1 MANRIFYGSLGLL
14 LSVPYKNAAIN
25 NYFLSGVQSVGIDS
39 ELPLVSIPSI
49 GKTQIDLKSLPP
61 TNSINIERIL
71 SNRDVFWSELTSDFL
86 FSTNRNSLNYQN
98 TYFLRPEIFGSA
110 VNAWISSQEA
120 SVRDKNIPEYDIKI
134 IGTDETSLLD
144 EMSGNSGVAQNII
157 SLPRCLLTQLSYNLD
172 INGSFSESISLT
184 NKKRE
189 KIDSN
194 NFDFDTIAGLD
205 NPITNPVLLR
215 RKNVYNNLSV
225 YPSTIERLIRFND
238 FFNNIEIFGIKNINI
253 ELSIDYSDAL
263 NTGSINQNE
272 KVNWGKTIGLP
283 ISITCSFT
291 ITARKLPQVNI
302 DETNSDIAQESILLE
317 NDDILILEDDSYV
330 SAQSDTEYER
340 ICIVAGV
347 EDGDGG
353 FKFFIWNLGNKNK
366 ITSFNQTGGST
377 DGSIVEYQ
385 ISYRNDNNDFLTYT
399 QVQASDSVLNP
410 PLFEQTSEKY

>member
-1 MANRIFYGSLGLL
+1 
-14 LSVPYKNAAIN
+14 
-25 NYFLSGVQSVGIDS
+25 
-39 ELPLVSIPSI
+39 
-49 GKTQIDLKSLPP
+49 
-61 TNSINIERIL
+61 
-71 SNRDVFWSELTSDFL
+71 
-86 FSTNRNSLNYQN
+86 
-98 TYFLRPEIFGSA
+98 
-110 VNAWISSQEA
+110 
-120 SVRDKNIPEYDIKI
+120 
-134 IGTDETSLLD
+134 LD

-172 INGSFSESISLT
+172 INGNFSESISLT